1 MKRLASIVAA
11 IIAVSIVAVALVS
24 LLLPADVIKAQVLA
38 QLGDVTGH
46 KLTVKGPLSLQFFPT
61 FKLAASDVT
70 IAGAPWAQSSATVRI
85 KELDIAVKL
94 LPLLSRRIEIER
106 LVLVAPALVFEL
118 APPSLSNRQS
128 GESAAADRAPAPVVV
143 TARRPAMTALAAL
156 SRLGAEYVAIEDGDI
171 VVVDRGNDR
180 RYELQ
185 QIAATLAAPHLGVS
199 LAAEGDA
206 MWRGQKIAFSMTL
219 DQGGALLRPGGK
231 SHVVAALQ
239 STPLT
244 AKFVGEVAS
253 GETGGPGALVLDGNA
268 DLATPSVR
276 DLATWSD
283 LDIDLPKRGFGALA
297 VSGVVR
303 ASAGSAQFTN
313 ATFSLDTTRAT
324 GTVTLSAGSN
334 KPRIAGALRIDR
346 LDFNP
351 YLGPSTPGWSTETLD
366 PRLLR
371 QLDAELTIDASSVRY
386 RKLQSGATTA
396 KVNLEDDKLRLS
408 VGNVALYHGSAK
420 GIINLDC
427 TTDIAA
433 VTVDGSISAVD
444 IGPLLRD
451 AGGGGSIRGTASFT
465 LSGTAHG
472 NSQRDL
478 ISTLSGSSSFR
489 LAHGSLGGIDLAGM
503 LMNTAAAFA
512 SGSGATAIERASA
525 SNTIRNGIM
534 SSSNL
539 VATIG
544 AVEAHGTGTVNLPQR
559 TLSYRV
565 EPKIMAG
572 IVTVPVIVSGRWDH
586 LSFQPD
592 VAGIAKGIVSAPV
605 KVIGGAANGVSKVGQ
620 GIGGALKSLFGN

>member
-1 MKRLASIVAA
+1 MKRLASIVA
-11 IIAVSIVAVALVS
+11 VIVAVPIVAIALVS
-24 LLLPADVIKAQVLA
+24 LLLPADVIKAQVLR
-38 QLGDVTGH
+38 QLGDATGH

-70 IAGAPWAQSSATVRI
+70 ITGSPWAQSSATVRI

-106 LVLVAPALVFEL
+106 LALVAPAIVFEL
-118 APPSLSNRQS
+118 AAPSPPNRRS
-128 GESAAADRAPAPVVV
+128 GESAAADRAAAPAAV
-143 TARRPAMTALAAL
+143 TAPPPAMAALAAL
-156 SRLGAEYVAIEDGDI
+156 SRLGAEYVAIADGDI
-171 VVVDRGNDR
+171 VVVDRRNDR

-185 QIAATLAAPHLGVS
+185 RIAATLSAPHLGVS

-206 MWRGQKIAFSMTL
+206 MWRGQKIRFSMTL
-219 DQGGALLRPGGK
+219 DHGGALLRPAGK

-239 STPLT
+239 SAPLT
-244 AKFVGEVAS
+244 VKFAGEVAS
-253 GETGGPGALVLDGNA
+253 GETGGLGALVLDGNA
-268 DLATPSVR
+268 DLAVPSVR
-276 DLATWSD
+276 DLATWSA

-297 VSGVVR
+297 VSGAVR
-303 ASAGSAQFTN
+303 AVAGSAEFSN

-324 GTVTLSAGSN
+324 GTVTLSAGN
-334 KPRIAGALRIDR
+334 KPRIAGTLRIDR

-351 YLGPSTPGWSTETLD
+351 YLGPSTPGWSTATLD

-371 QLDAELTIDASSVRY
+371 QFDAELTIDASSVRY
-386 RKLQSGATTA
+386 RQLQMGAAAAKL
-396 KVNLEDDKLRLS
+396 NLDDGKLRLS
-408 VGNVALYHGSAK
+408 IGNVALYRGSAK
-420 GIINLDC
+420 GTIGLDC
-427 TTDIAA
+427 SRDIAA
-433 VTVDGSISAVD
+433 MTVDGSISAVD

-451 AGGGGSIRGTASFT
+451 AGGGSSISGSASFT

-478 ISTLSGSSSFR
+478 VSTVSGASSFR
-489 LAHGSLGGIDLAGM
+489 LAHGSLGGIDLAAM

-512 SGSGATAIERASA
+512 TGRGATAIDRASA

-559 TLSYRV
+559 TLNYHV

-592 VAGIAKGIVSAPV
+592 VAGIAKGIVTAPV
-605 KVIGGAANGVSKVGQ
+605 KVIGGAANGVGKVGQ